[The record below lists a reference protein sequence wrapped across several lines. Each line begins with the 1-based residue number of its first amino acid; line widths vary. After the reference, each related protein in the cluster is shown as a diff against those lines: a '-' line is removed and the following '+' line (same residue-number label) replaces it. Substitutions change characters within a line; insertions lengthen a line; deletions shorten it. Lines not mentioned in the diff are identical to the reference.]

1 MEHIQLS
8 LFRKTSWELFHQTTG
23 WILKPAWSRSQIP
36 KFQCLLLE
44 SGQKEELSEGMKLMC
59 AGACWIPDIGE
70 RTHFLKEED
79 VSSSWQILE
88 EHVPEKYYLKA
99 ENCNHFLRLEKKA
112 GHLPPQPVEYLLK
125 KQGGKYPSSV
135 YTVPYT
141 LDA

>member
-8 LFRKTSWELFHQTTG
+8 LFGKTSWELFHQITG
-23 WILKPAWSRSQIP
+23 WILKPSWSRSQIP

-44 SGQKEELSEGMKLMC
+44 SGQKQDWSQGMQLMC
-59 AGACWIPDIGE
+59 AGACWMPHIGE
-70 RTHFLKEED
+70 SPHFLKEEE

-99 ENCNHFLRLEKKA
+99 ANCNHFLRLAMKA
-112 GHLPPQPVEYLLK
+112 GHPPPQPVEYLLK

-135 YTVPYT
+135 PFK
-141 LDA
+141 